1 MAELKSWSIYS
12 AGEPEEE
19 IFFLGGAVFGH
30 TSPHCKDGTYT
41 RTTTIESMTDK
52 GDELEVCTKNTIYTL
67 KKQNIA
73 SNKDLSEERRKDVL
87 CRCLTRFM
95 GDLGNA
101 IAQELMNINQ
111 AKRQR
116 SMERAQALG
125 YNMFWLELSP
135 DCHYYFDKAYYK
147 LKTGEV
153 LSDEKLVHVG
163 TFQDSVILDGCGVRY
178 FPYQQNS
185 LKFYNTF
192 PVMLMGEPEAPTLW
206 GYIYNSGSTPLRVK
220 FTWGK
225 TIEILPGETVP
236 FDKDELEKY
245 PDSELLSLDDL
256 YSAIDISSLQNKS

>member
-1 MAELKSWSIYS
+1 MAELKCWSIYS
-12 AGEPEEE
+12 AGESEEE

-41 RTTTIESMTDK
+41 RTTTIERMTDK

-147 LKTGEV
+147 NTTGEV

-163 TFQDSVILDGCGVRY
+163 TFQDSVILEGCDVRY

-185 LKFYNTF
+185 LKFYNTL
-192 PVMLMGEPEAPTLW
+192 PVMLMGEPEAPKQW

-225 TIEILPGETVP
+225 TIEIKPGETVP
-236 FDKDELEKY
+236 FDRAELEKY
-245 PDSELLSLDDL
+245 PDSELLSHDDL
-256 YSAIDISSLQNKS
+256 YPAMDISSLQNKS